1 MTVAVVV
8 HAAPDN
14 RSRLPI
20 APASS
25 GTANAPSEKVSESGD
40 DVVRRLH
47 SLLASS
53 PLSHGI
59 LSIVPLHARRPSEA
73 RAGSHALPAWRPR
86 ALQVRRVADGVV
98 RLRHDQ
104 PHAVLI
110 LPGLF
115 LRSPTLDAR
124 LLRPAVVDADAPLYI
139 VARTRG
145 VGRVQETESLREDQA
160 AKIERG
166 LLHAE
171 EIGHSLA
178 STQGSSTG
186 GTGPWADPTR
196 RGVTDGGPTYRGM
209 AGLMAPLLRSAG
221 DETLVGCVVLIAGRP
236 VSAHCFA
243 SQRLF
248 ADAWPDI
255 LSGAVRTAYQGFA
268 RGTPRVVL
276 ERSARRAAVRGRA
289 VYLLR
294 RASETEARRIEVPG
308 GGYQWEVGGTRHG
321 LVGRALVDAH
331 RRVLYAGIFA
341 VTAVGTTTA
350 RGAPPKA
357 DAEEEDDARTRRAR
371 FNPFRKTTPLPDR
384 LPPR

>member
-1 MTVAVVV
+1 MA
-8 HAAPDN
+8 H
-14 RSRLPI
+14 
-20 APASS
+20 
-25 GTANAPSEKVSESGD
+25 
-40 DVVRRLH
+40 
-47 SLLASS
+47 
-53 PLSHGI
+53 
-59 LSIVPLHARRPSEA
+59 
-73 RAGSHALPAWRPR
+73 
-86 ALQVRRVADGVV
+86 GVV

-104 PHAVLI
+104 PHAVLL

-115 LRSPTLDAR
+115 LRSPSLDTR
-124 LLRPAVVDADAPLYI
+124 LLRPAVVDANAALYV

-145 VGRVQETESLREDQA
+145 VGRVQAAESLREDLA

-171 EIGHSLA
+171 EIGRSLA
-178 STQGSSTG
+178 SRSERSTTGSG
-186 GTGPWADPTR
+186 GWADPTR
-196 RGVTDGGPTYRGM
+196 RGVTERGATYRGM

-243 SQRLF
+243 SRRLF

-268 RGTPRVVL
+268 RATSRAVL
-276 ERSARRAAVRGRA
+276 ERSARRAAIRGRA

-294 RASETEARRIEVPG
+294 RAGEADARRIETPG

-321 LVGRALVDAH
+321 LVGRALVDSH

-341 VTAVGTTTA
+341 VTAVRKTTA